1 MQLVFDVEANGLLAE
16 ATKVWCLVT
25 QDVATG
31 KQTKYTFDNTPT
43 TTSKQAAR
51 QRRENRN
58 LLCIAIDGLY
68 DTTTEII
75 GHNIIDYDLPLL
87 EKLLDWKPNE
97 RITITDTLI
106 LSRLGNPDR
115 LRPTRMSEDGVK
127 AGPHSLAAWG
137 YRVGVGKPGHE
148 DWSVF
153 SEAMLHRCS
162 EDVRINTLIYP
173 ILLNEC
179 AGFGESIPIEHEVQ
193 RIISQQERTG
203 VYFDRDRAVEYIEQL
218 RSKVCTIDERLVRRL
233 PRYARRVGVSV
244 TKPFKKDGTLSKMV
258 TDFSDQVFSDEVNT
272 TGAPDHQGCFFT
284 GNWASMVSAPFT
296 RIEYYQ
302 TDLNSDKQVKEWL
315 LSIGWKP
322 KEWNISKLTGDKTSP
337 KLTPDSFVSLP
348 ENLGV
353 LLKERVTWRHRAS
366 QIQGWVDKYRADGTL
381 GAGANPMGTN
391 TGRMRHRCVVNIPK
405 ASSFGKND
413 PLHGQ
418 LWWADQRTDSGMAQ
432 PVPFGTEMRSL
443 FCHRPGRRFVGH
455 DASGLELRM
464 LAHYLDDKDY
474 TEQILNGD
482 IHSYNQRLAGLPT
495 RDSAKTFIYAF
506 IYGAGDAKLGS
517 IINGSK
523 ADGTRL
529 RNQFLSALP
538 KLGQLIDKV
547 KKASLRGYLI
557 GLDGRKIFMR
567 KDSNGD
573 VMQHKA
579 LNTLLQCAGAVI
591 MKKSIVILDHS
602 ATDLDAMKV
611 IDMHDEGQ
619 ADVSVKDAE
628 LYAVLAVQ
636 SIVQAGTHFNLNIP
650 LDGEAKI
657 GANWAETH

>member
-1 MQLVFDVEANGLLAE
+1 MQLVFDVESNGLLSE
-16 ATKVWCLVT
+16 ATKIWCMVI

-31 KQTKYTFDNTPT
+31 KQIEVVFDNTPT
-43 TTSKQAAR
+43 TTPKQAEQ
-51 QRRENRN
+51 QRKNN
-58 LLCIAIDGLY
+58 CNQTALALSGIY
-68 DTTTEII
+68 NQTTEII

-87 EKLLDWKPNE
+87 EKLFGYTPNDN
-97 RITITDTLI
+97 ITITDTLI

-115 LRPTRMSEDGVK
+115 LRPSQMARDGVK

-137 YRVGVGKPGHE
+137 YRVGVGKPEHE
-148 DWSVF
+148 DWSTF
-153 SEAMLHRCS
+153 SDDMLHRCR
-162 EDVRINTLIYP
+162 EDVRINAK
-173 ILLNEC
+173 ILPLLLTEC

-233 PRYARRVGVSV
+233 PRHARRVGVSV

-258 TDFSDQVFSDEVNT
+258 EDWRIDPFDPEHPMDM
-272 TGAPDHQGCFFT
+272 TGIE
-284 GNWASMVSAPFT
+284 ASWVGGPFT

-366 QIQGWVDKYRADGTL
+366 QIQGWVDRCRDDHCL
-381 GAGANPMGTN
+381 PAGANPLGTN
-391 TGRMRHRCVVNIPK
+391 TGRMRHRTVVNVPK
-405 ASSFGKND
+405 AADFIPFGK
-413 PLHGQ
+413 
-418 LWWADQRTDSGMAQ
+418 
-432 PVPFGTEMRSL
+432 EMRSL
-443 FCHRPGRRFVGH
+443 FESRPGRRFVGH

>member
-1 MQLVFDVEANGLLAE
+1 MQLVFDVEANGLLDE

-51 QRRENRN
+51 QKRENRN

-87 EKLLDWKPNE
+87 EKLLDWTPHE
-97 RITITDTLI
+97 RIRITDTLI
-106 LSRLGNPDR
+106 HSRLANPDR
-115 LRPTRMSEDGVK
+115 LRPSRMASDGVK

-137 YRVGVGKPGHE
+137 YRVGVGKPEHE
-148 DWSVF
+148 DWSIY
-153 SEAMLHRCS
+153 SDAMLHRCS
-162 EDVRINTLIYP
+162 EDVRINALIYP
-173 ILLNEC
+173 ILLGEC
-179 AGFGESIPIEHEVQ
+179 AGFGESIRIEHEVQ

-233 PRYARRVGVSV
+233 PRHARRVGVSV

-258 TDFSDQVFSDEVNT
+258 LDWAITVNMDERVPVYGWFS
-272 TGAPDHQGCFFT
+272 
-284 GNWASMVSAPFT
+284 ASEIGGPFT

-315 LSIGWKP
+315 LSLGWEP

-366 QIQGWVDKYRADGTL
+366 QIQGWVDRCRADQCL
-381 GAGANPMGTN
+381 SAGANPLGTN
-391 TGRMRHRCVVNIPK
+391 TGRMRHRTVVNVPK
-405 ASSFGKND
+405 AAASI
-413 PLHGQ
+413 
-418 LWWADQRTDSGMAQ
+418 
-432 PVPFGTEMRSL
+432 PFGHEMRSL
-443 FCHRPGRRFVGH
+443 FCARPDRKFVGH

-602 ATDLDAMKV
+602 ATNLDAMKV

>member
-1 MQLVFDVEANGLLAE
+1 MQLVFDVESNGLLSE
-16 ATKVWCLVT
+16 ATKIWCMVI

-31 KQTKYTFDNTPT
+31 KQIEVVFDNTPT
-43 TTSKQAAR
+43 TTPKQAER
-51 QRRENRN
+51 QRKNN
-58 LLCIAIDGLY
+58 CNQTALALSGIFNQ
-68 DTTTEII
+68 TTEII

-87 EKLLDWKPNE
+87 EKLFGYTPND
-97 RITITDTLI
+97 TVQITDTLI

-115 LRPTRMSEDGVK
+115 LRPSQMARDGVK

-137 YRVGVGKPGHE
+137 YRVGVGKPEHE
-148 DWSVF
+148 DWSTF
-153 SEAMLHRCS
+153 SDDMLHRCR
-162 EDVRINTLIYP
+162 EDVRINAK
-173 ILLNEC
+173 ILPLLLTEC
-179 AGFGESIPIEHEVQ
+179 AGFGESVPIEHEVQ

-258 TDFSDQVFSDEVNT
+258 VDWSENIYTMQDYGHYFSYARTVSKSIMEAA
-272 TGAPDHQGCFFT
+272 APLSGLI
-284 GNWASMVSAPFT
+284 GGPFT

-315 LSIGWKP
+315 LSLGWEP
-322 KEWNISKLTGDKTSP
+322 TEWNISKLTGDKTSP

-366 QIQGWVDKYRADGTL
+366 QIQGWVDRCRDDHCL
-381 GAGANPMGTN
+381 SAGANPLGTN
-391 TGRMRHRCVVNIPK
+391 TGRMRHRTVVNVPK
-405 ASSFGKND
+405 AADFIPFGK
-413 PLHGQ
+413 
-418 LWWADQRTDSGMAQ
+418 
-432 PVPFGTEMRSL
+432 EMRSL
-443 FCHRPGRRFVGH
+443 FTARPARNFVGH

-495 RDSAKTFIYAF
+495 RDAAKTFIYAF

-557 GLDGRKIFMR
+557 GLDGRKIMMR
-567 KDSNGD
+567 KDSSGG

-602 ATDLDAMKV
+602 VADLDVMKV

-636 SIVQAGTHFNLNIP
+636 SIVQAGTHFKLNIP

-657 GANWAETH
+657 GTNWAETH